1 MDNNTA
7 QNNFLGVMMTEEEL
21 ADMVEV
27 KTSYSD
33 PILACWAFQPIFG
46 MDLIII
52 ECFLISGC

>member
-27 KTSYSD
+27 RTNDLDSAD
-33 PILACWAFQPIFG
+33 LILPCWTFQPIFG
-46 MDLIII
+46 LDLFIF
-52 ECFLISGC
+52 E